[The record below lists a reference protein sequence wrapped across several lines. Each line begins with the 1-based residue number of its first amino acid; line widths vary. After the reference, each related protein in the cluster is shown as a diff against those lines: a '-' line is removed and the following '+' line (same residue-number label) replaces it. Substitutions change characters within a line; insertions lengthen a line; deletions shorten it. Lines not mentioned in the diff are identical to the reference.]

1 MKKALFK
8 ETLRSISRSKARFI
22 SIIAIVALGIS
33 FFAGMKATAPDMK
46 ETASIYFNENNL
58 MDVRVI
64 SPVGLTEADIDALSQ
79 VDGVDAV
86 QPNRFVDA
94 ILKADG
100 KSISDIDGSEMT
112 CRAISMDFEE
122 AQAFQE
128 SGAAN
133 GDYINRITL
142 LEGEWPKN
150 ANECVVDGSTLSAP
164 EQFQIGQTIS
174 LAGDGTNIDNKLTQ
188 TEFKI
193 VGIIRTPLYLSFERG
208 NTTIGSGK
216 LGTFIYVSDEVFNF
230 DYYTEAYIT
239 VAGADNYEPYTEEY
253 TNFITPVLDRIKEVE
268 DVRLPLRVEE
278 LRTENEPKVRDGA
291 AELATKQ
298 AEFNTKIA
306 QAQAQLDQL
315 HDLAENGEA
324 QLEAKKQEFNDSL
337 TDAQRELLNNTNEY
351 NEKYREWLE
360 KKGEL
365 DAAKAKLRE
374 LEDARAQQKE
384 AEQELAEAEQKIESS
399 QESIDR
405 YEELIVTAR
414 NAMDFFNKMQDDS
427 MASIEDWVEQSGL
440 PADQVME
447 IVNAIKDATAIGTA
461 EEMIAQMEP
470 VLAKYEDDLAAAQKE
485 LSAGREEYNKNKLA
499 LEEAK
504 AEIAQY
510 DGMDEKVA
518 AAEQELDAAEREL
531 SSGNSD
537 LKMGQIQLSVSQQ
550 QLQNEISLAETQLA
564 TAKQQAETADEEFAE
579 EKAKGEKELADAQMD
594 LKEAQDLMASL
605 NTAAWMIQ
613 DRDDQ
618 PGYTSYGQTADRMGA
633 LAQVFPIFF
642 FLVAALVCLTTM
654 TRMVEEERTQLG
666 TLKALGYSNGA
677 IVSKYLIY
685 ALTASLIGSVIGLAL
700 GFVIFPLAIFAAWG
714 IMYDLPSCVLQFKWE
729 YAVIGTII
737 SLLATAAAAFFACR
751 KELRENPAKLMRPKA
766 PKAGKRILLERIGF
780 IWSHLNFTS
789 KVTARNLFR
798 NKKRFITTLIG
809 VAGCTA
815 LLLTGFGLGD
825 SISAIMD
832 KQFGE
837 DGVCNYDVQIVL
849 NEEQSLENGEPAVMQ
864 TIRGRSE
871 IKDAMMT
878 HMDVIDGSSDRS
890 DTVLEINLL
899 VPEDAASLSNFVKLE
914 NRKSGETVA
923 LDNSGVIITEKLAS
937 DTNTKVGDDIII
949 TDANGKDYSVPV
961 SGIVENYTFHY
972 VYMSPAL
979 YARTF
984 GEAPTFNYVM
994 AILGDNVDNAQKD
1007 NLATSLMKV
1016 DGIAAVAYTTQTM
1029 DTFNNIIN
1037 SLNLV
1042 VIVFIIAA
1050 GALAFVVL
1058 YNLANINLNE
1068 RIREVATIKVLGF
1081 RDGEVSSYII
1091 RENIILTIIGII
1103 LGLGVGIL
1111 LHQYVISLAEIDI
1124 VMFGRTI
1131 KPLSYVFAA
1140 LLSAVFSALVSL
1152 IMHHKLKKVDMVES
1166 LKAVE

>member
-8 ETLRSISRSKARFI
+8 ETLRSINRSKARFI

-58 MDVRVI
+58 MDIRVV
-64 SPVGLTEADIDALSQ
+64 SPVGLTDADIEALAE
-79 VDGVDAV
+79 VEGVDTVA
-86 QPNRFVDA
+86 PNRFVDA

-112 CRAISMDFEE
+112 CRAIAMDFEE

-133 GDYINRITL
+133 SDYINRITL

-174 LAGDGTNIDNKLTQ
+174 LAGDGTNIGNKLST
-188 TEFKI
+188 TKFKI

-216 LGTFIYVSDEVFNF
+216 LGTFIYVSDEVFDF

-239 VAGADNYEPYTEEY
+239 VAGADSYEPYTDEY
-253 TNFITPVLDRIKEVE
+253 TNFIAPVLDRIQEVE
-268 DVRLPLRVEE
+268 SARLPLRVEE
-278 LRTENEPKVRDGA
+278 LRVENEPKVRDGE
-291 AELATKQ
+291 AELAAKQ
-298 AEFNTKIA
+298 AEFDQKIA
-306 QAQAQLDQL
+306 DAQKQLDQL

-324 QLEAKKQEFNDSL
+324 QLEAKKQEFNNSL
-337 TDAQRELLNNTNEY
+337 TDAQRELLSNTNEY
-351 NEKYREWLE
+351 NTKYREWLE
-360 KKGEL
+360 KKNEL
-365 DAAKAKLRE
+365 EEAKAKLRE
-374 LEDARAQQKE
+374 LEDARAE
-384 AEQELAEAEQKIESS
+384 YEESS
-399 QESIDR
+399 QKLENALQQIEASEESISR

-414 NAMDFFNKMQDDS
+414 SAMDFFNQMQDDS
-427 MASIEDWVEQSGL
+427 VANIEDWIESSGL

-447 IVNAIKDATAIGTA
+447 IVDAIKDLTAVGTA
-461 EEMIAQMEP
+461 EDMIAQMEP
-470 VLAKYEDDLAAAQKE
+470 VLANYEDQLAAARRE
-485 LSAGREEYNKNKLA
+485 LNAAQAEYEENKQA
-499 LEEAK
+499 LDEAA
-504 AEIAQY
+504 AEIAKY
-510 DGMDEKVA
+510 DGMDEEVA
-518 AAEQELDAAEREL
+518 AAERELDAAEREL
-531 SSGNSD
+531 ESGNSD
-537 LKMGQIQLSVSQQ
+537 LKLGQLQLTVSQQ

-564 TAKQQAETADEEFAE
+564 TAKQRAETADEEFAE
-579 EKAKGEKELADAQMD
+579 EKAKGEQELANARMD
-594 LKEAQDLMASL
+594 LKEAQDLMAGL
-605 NTAAWMIQ
+605 DTAEWMIQ

-685 ALTASLIGSVIGLAL
+685 ALSATLIGSIIGLAI
-700 GFVIFPLAIFAAWG
+700 GFVVFPVAIFAAWG
-714 IMYDLPSCVLQFKWE
+714 IMYDLPNCVLQFKWE

-737 SLLATAAAAFFACR
+737 SLLATAAAAFIACR

-780 IWSHLNFTS
+780 IWSHMNFTS

-837 DGVCNYDVQIVL
+837 DGVSQYDVQIVL
-849 NEEQSLENGEPAVMQ
+849 SEEQSLSGGEPEVMQ
-864 TIRGRSE
+864 TIRNRSE
-871 IKDAMMT
+871 IKDATMT

-890 DTVLEINLL
+890 DSVLEINLL
-899 VPEDAASLSNFVKLE
+899 VPEDAASLSNFIKLE
-914 NRKSGETVA
+914 NRKSGETA
-923 LDNSGVIITEKLAS
+923 TLDNSGVIITEKLAS
-937 DTNTKVGDDIII
+937 DTNTEVGDDIII

-979 YARTF
+979 YTRTF

-994 AILGDNVDNAQKD
+994 AILSDNADAAQKD
-1007 NLATSLMKV
+1007 SLATSLMKV
-1016 DGIAAVAYTTQTM
+1016 DGISAVAYTTQTM

-1042 VIVFIIAA
+1042 VLVFIVAA

-1068 RIREVATIKVLGF
+1068 RVREVATIKVLGF

-1091 RENIILTIIGII
+1091 RENIILTVIGIL
-1103 LGLGVGIL
+1103 LGLVVGIF

-1131 KPLSYVFAA
+1131 QPLSYVFAT

-1152 IMHHKLKKVDMVES
+1152 IMHHKLKKVNMVES